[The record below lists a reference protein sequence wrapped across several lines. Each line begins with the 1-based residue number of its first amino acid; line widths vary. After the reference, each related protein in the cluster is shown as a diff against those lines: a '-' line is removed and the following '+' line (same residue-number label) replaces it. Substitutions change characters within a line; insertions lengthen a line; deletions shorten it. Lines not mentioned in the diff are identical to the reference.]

1 MKMYKDGEKMFK
13 KKNRY
18 IVIGVI
24 AVFLLSLLVIEL
36 FINKNEAEDYVETNN
51 QETNISSM
59 NDMSILTLGDS
70 ITWLDGNKVSGVE
83 SIVGYQQ
90 VLRETGATVF
100 SYGVYGGTYSQKQN
114 LSGKVK
120 SIYQE
125 IVINKTVNFSNLD
138 TIILFG
144 GTNDIGT
151 NMPLGSVDSQDS
163 YTTLGAINLIID
175 YLRLNNPNAD
185 IILCSPIYSSRENRL
200 PAVMEQF
207 ISDLE
212 KLSEKK
218 NVYFVDMYNDLEI
231 YESSANFLLYDGLHP
246 NNFGMEIIGNKIKES
261 IDEVR
266 RMKILDRKLVE
277 LENIN

>member
-1 MKMYKDGEKMFK
+1 MFK

-36 FINKNEAEDYVETNN
+36 FVNKNEAEDYVETNN

-83 SIVGYQQ
+83 SIIGYQQ

-114 LSGKVK
+114 SSGKVK

-151 NMPLGSVDSQDS
+151 NTPLGSVDSQDS

>member
-1 MKMYKDGEKMFK
+1 MYKDGEKMFK

-18 IVIGVI
+18 IVTSVIG
-24 AVFLLSLLVIEL
+24 VFLLSLLVVEL

-100 SYGVYGGTYSQKQN
+100 SYGVYGGTYSQKPN
-114 LSGKVK
+114 SSGKVK

-144 GTNDIGT
+144 GTNDIGM
-151 NMPLGSVDSQDS
+151 NMPLGSIDSQDS

-200 PAVMEQF
+200 PTEMEEF

-218 NVYFVDMYNDLEI
+218 NLYFVDMYNDLEI
-231 YESSANFLLYDGLHP
+231 NESSANFLLYDGLHP

>member
-1 MKMYKDGEKMFK
+1 MYKDGEKMFK

-83 SIVGYQQ
+83 SIIGYQQ
-90 VLRETGATVF
+90 VLRETGATIF

-114 LSGKVK
+114 SSGKVK

-144 GTNDIGT
+144 GTNDIGM

>member
-1 MKMYKDGEKMFK
+1 MYKDGGKMFNK
-13 KKNRY
+13 KDKS
-18 IVIGVI
+18 IVICFVWVSLI
-24 AVFLLSLLVIEL
+24 SLLAFGL
-36 FINKNEAEDYVETNN
+36 LTNRNEAEEYEESSHSQNTKNY
-51 QETNISSM
+51 SM
-59 NDMSILTLGDS
+59 NDMSILVIGDS
-70 ITWLDGNKVSGVE
+70 ITWLDGNKVLGVDN
-83 SIVGYQQ
+83 IIGFQQ
-90 VLRETGATVF
+90 VLRETGAKVF
-100 SYGVYGGTYSQKQN
+100 SFSISGGTYSQKLN
-114 LSGKVK
+114 SSGKVK
-120 SIYQE
+120 SLYQE
-125 IVINKTVNFSNLD
+125 IVINKTINFSNLD

-163 YTTLGAINLIID
+163 HTTLGAINLIID

-200 PAVMEQF
+200 PTEMEQF

-218 NVYFVDMYNDLEI
+218 NLYFVDMYNDLEI
-231 YESSANFLLYDGLHP
+231 NESSANFLLYDGLHP
-246 NNFGMEIIGNKIKES
+246 NNFGMEIIGEKIKES

>member
-1 MKMYKDGEKMFK
+1 MYKDGEKMFK

-36 FINKNEAEDYVETNN
+36 FVNKNEAEDYVETNN

-83 SIVGYQQ
+83 SIIGYQQ

-114 LSGKVK
+114 SSGKVK

-151 NMPLGSVDSQDS
+151 NTPLGSVDSQDS

>member
-1 MKMYKDGEKMFK
+1 MYKDGEKMFK

-18 IVIGVI
+18 IVTSVIG
-24 AVFLLSLLVIEL
+24 VFLLSLLVIEL
-36 FINKNEAEDYVETNN
+36 FINKNEAEYYVETNN
-51 QETNISSM
+51 QEANISSM

-114 LSGKVK
+114 SSGKVK

-144 GTNDIGT
+144 GTNDIGM

>member
-1 MKMYKDGEKMFK
+1 MFK

-18 IVIGVI
+18 IVTSVIG
-24 AVFLLSLLVIEL
+24 VFLLSLLVIEL
-36 FINKNEAEDYVETNN
+36 FINKNEAEYYVETNN
-51 QETNISSM
+51 QEANISSM

-114 LSGKVK
+114 SSGKVK

-144 GTNDIGT
+144 GTNDIGM

>member
-1 MKMYKDGEKMFK
+1 MVK
-13 KKNRY
+13 KCLRKNKY
-18 IVIGVI
+18 IVTSVIG
-24 AVFLLSLLVIEL
+24 VFLLSLLVIEL

-100 SYGVYGGTYSQKQN
+100 SYGVYGGTYSQKPN
-114 LSGKVK
+114 SSGKIK

-144 GTNDIGT
+144 GTNDIGI
-151 NMPLGSVDSQDS
+151 NMPLGSIDSQDS

-185 IILCSPIYSSRENRL
+185 IILCKPIYSARENRL

-246 NNFGMEIIGNKIKES
+246 NNFGMEIIGNKIKKS

-277 LENIN
+277 LGNTN

>member
-1 MKMYKDGEKMFK
+1 MYKDGGKMFK

-100 SYGVYGGTYSQKQN
+100 SYGVYGGTYSQKPN
-114 LSGKVK
+114 SSGKIK

>member
-1 MKMYKDGEKMFK
+1 MYKDGEKMFK

-18 IVIGVI
+18 IVTSVIGI
-24 AVFLLSLLVIEL
+24 FLLSLLVIEL

-51 QETNISSM
+51 QENNISSM

-70 ITWLDGNKVSGVE
+70 ITWLDGNKVSGIE

-100 SYGVYGGTYSQKQN
+100 SYGVYGGTYSQKPN
-114 LSGKVK
+114 SSGKVK

-144 GTNDIGT
+144 GTNDIGM
-151 NMPLGSVDSQDS
+151 NMPLGSIDSQDS

-175 YLRLNNPNAD
+175 YLRLNNQNAD

-200 PAVMEQF
+200 PTEMEQF

-218 NVYFVDMYNDLEI
+218 NLYFVDMYNDLEI
-231 YESSANFLLYDGLHP
+231 NESSANFLLYDGLHP

-277 LENIN
+277 FGNTN

>member
-1 MKMYKDGEKMFK
+1 M
-13 KKNRY
+13 
-18 IVIGVI
+18 I
-24 AVFLLSLLVIEL
+24 AVFSLSLLVIEL
-36 FINKNEAEDYVETNN
+36 FVNKNEAEDYVETNN

-114 LSGKVK
+114 SSGKVK

-125 IVINKTVNFSNLD
+125 TVINKTVNFSNLD

-163 YTTLGAINLIID
+163 YTTLG
-175 YLRLNNPNAD
+175 
-185 IILCSPIYSSRENRL
+185 
-200 PAVMEQF
+200 
-207 ISDLE
+207 
-212 KLSEKK
+212 
-218 NVYFVDMYNDLEI
+218 
-231 YESSANFLLYDGLHP
+231 
-246 NNFGMEIIGNKIKES
+246 GNKS
-261 IDEVR
+261 
-266 RMKILDRKLVE
+266 
-277 LENIN
+277 NY